1 MKTHTQNH
9 RCFLYWAIACAMAL
23 WLPGQSAWAEDDSED
38 AQNHAADP
46 EKRAVVMFQEPEK
59 FVDFRNLDRG
69 RDQGR
74 LGMMAD
80 LRLYLERTAE
90 QFLSDN
96 QTIAFTFTNIDLAGR
111 ILPVRGGAQYQ
122 RYVED
127 FYPPRLWF
135 RYQVTNDQ
143 GQVVKLGD
151 EKLVDFSFLR
161 LASRSFVRQTDS
173 LPYEKAL
180 LDEWWRKE
188 FLFSIEDEI
197 TPGREMTPPKG
208 RPLPESQ
215 LSEPLLSKP
224 QKENTSEDVVE
235 TQGEA
240 G

>member
-1 MKTHTQNH
+1 MRKYPNKRHYFPF
-9 RCFLYWAIACAMAL
+9 RVALCATLICWPAASL
-23 WLPGQSAWAEDDSED
+23 WAEDSDKGQAANGED
-38 AQNHAADP
+38 AT
-46 EKRAVVMFQEPEK
+46 KRAQVMFQEPER
-59 FVDFRNLDRG
+59 FVDFRSLDRG

-80 LRLYLERTAE
+80 LRLYIERTAE
-90 QFLSDN
+90 QFLPDN
-96 QTIAFTFTNIDLAGR
+96 QKISFTFTNIDLAGR
-111 ILPVRGGAQYQ
+111 ILPVRGGAQFQ

-161 LASRSFVRQTDS
+161 LASRSFVRQTES

-180 LDEWWRKE
+180 LDQWWREE

-197 TPGREMTPPKG
+197 SPNSEAMKPPEE
-208 RPLPESQ
+208 RSLPASGSADESA
-215 LSEPLLSKP
+215 LEEGDSDS
-224 QKENTSEDVVE
+224 
-235 TQGEA
+235 A
-240 G
+240 